1 MLHLCK
7 ESLLLCWEQGN
18 GSRGA
23 GRAISSACPW
33 LGWNS
38 GCSGAVNSS
47 LPLAKQCH
55 GVSLLLLSPNIG
67 SDPKLGTFERKGNTG
82 GCSGLGVKGF
92 KQNTEQPE
100 GLSAWP
106 QPAQLKPQLRNSS
119 QMPREEERSTH
130 GMNL

>member
-1 MLHLCK
+1 MLGTGK
-7 ESLLLCWEQGN
+7 WEQ
-18 GSRGA
+18 RGRQSNLLRVSMA
-23 GRAISSACPW
+23 GMELR
-33 LGWNS
+33 

-47 LPLAKQCH
+47 LPLARQCH

-92 KQNTEQPE
+92 KRNTEQPE
-100 GLSAWP
+100 GLSARP

-119 QMPREEERSTH
+119 QMPRE
-130 GMNL
+130 